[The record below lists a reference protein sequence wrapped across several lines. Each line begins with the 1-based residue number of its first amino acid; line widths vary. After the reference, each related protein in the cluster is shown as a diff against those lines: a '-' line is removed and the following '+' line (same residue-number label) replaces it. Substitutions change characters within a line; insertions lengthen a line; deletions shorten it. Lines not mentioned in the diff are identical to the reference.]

1 MSGLLVPSLRAG
13 HLFRRTSLLGSDDG
27 PALFAELDQSDHA
40 RLYALNIVDERRFL
54 AFLARHCLERILAG
68 HERDVRH
75 SLLEGLEPGL
85 HGRGIIA
92 QHMEPGI
99 ERSEEHTSELQS
111 LRHLVCRLLLEKK
124 KNT

>member
-1 MSGLLVPSLRAG
+1 MSSLLVPSLRAG
-13 HLFRRTSLLGSDDG
+13 HLFRRTSLLGPDDG
-27 PALFAELDQSDHA
+27 PALFAKLDQSDHA

-85 HGRGIIA
+85 SG
-92 QHMEPGI
+92 EVSS
-99 ERSEEHTSELQS
+99 RSIWSPALNATIWISTSSPLSE
-111 LRHLVCRLLLEKK
+111 
-124 KNT
+124 